1 MKRIVP
7 LLLLVGSLVGV
18 AGPAGACSCALLEP
32 TQLLEFA
39 PIAFVGTV
47 TGVTPVGTRSGS
59 VSYAFEVETVLAG
72 EVPTVATVTTAGSSA
87 GCGFEAAL
95 GTRMAVFATDEGDGE
110 LSSGLCST
118 TDADLAIKE
127 LGPGSPPTGVG
138 VSGPGAVALDWQAVW
153 MGAGG
158 LLVVVGVWFA
168 GRSRG

>member
-1 MKRIVP
+1 M
-7 LLLLVGSLVGV
+7 
-18 AGPAGACSCALLEP
+18 LEP

-87 GCGFEAAL
+87 GCGLEAAL

-110 LSSGLCST
+110 LS
-118 TDADLAIKE
+118 KE